1 MKLIRCLFSL
11 MVLLSAMGMA
21 NAATFLLDDS
31 QSQVLDP
38 QVSLQWRSISPAKG
52 DHQVMGQT
60 RVHIKLDTRNWVGQQ
75 VRIFM
80 ALPAQP
86 SSTVQANWTVQNQT
100 LQAGQLISGQRS
112 LVWAGVV
119 RQPMLDDVMTV
130 VVQTDGRF
138 LAAVQQLRFYFEVDV
153 P

>member
-1 MKLIRCLFSL
+1 MKRVGSL
-11 MVLLSAMGMA
+11 LAVIALLSAA
-21 NAATFLLDDS
+21 SWASAATFLLDDS

-38 QVSLQWRSISPAKG
+38 QVALQWRSISPAKG

-60 RVHIKLDTRNWVGQQ
+60 RVHIKLDTRAWLGQQ

-100 LQAGQLISGQRS
+100 LQAGQLVSGQRS
-112 LVWAGVV
+112 LVWQGVM
-119 RQPMLDDVMTV
+119 RQGMLDDVMTV
-130 VVQTDGRF
+130 QVQTDGRF
-138 LAAVQQLRFYFEVDV
+138 LSSAQQLRFYFEVEV

>member
-1 MKLIRCLFSL
+1 MNLIRLLLAFIATLFA
-11 MVLLSAMGMA
+11 LSWA

-31 QSQVLDP
+31 QSQVPDP
-38 QVSLQWRSISPAKG
+38 QVPLQWRSLSPAKG
-52 DHQVMGQT
+52 DHQVLGQT

-86 SSTVQANWTVQNQT
+86 GSTVQANWTVQNQT

-112 LVWAGVV
+112 LVWAGVI

-130 VVQTDGRF
+130 VIQTDGRF
-138 LAAVQQLRFYFEVDV
+138 LAAAQQLRFYFEVDV

>member
-1 MKLIRCLFSL
+1 MKLVRSL
-11 MVLLSAMGMA
+11 LALLALLSAMGWA
-21 NAATFLLDDS
+21 SAATFLLDDS

-38 QVSLQWRSISPAKG
+38 QVPLQWRSISPAKG

-86 SSTVQANWTVQNQT
+86 SSIVQANWTVQNQT

-112 LVWAGVV
+112 LVWAGIV

-130 VVQTDGRF
+130 QVQTDGRF
-138 LAAVQQLRFYFEVDV
+138 LSSAQQLRFYFEVEV